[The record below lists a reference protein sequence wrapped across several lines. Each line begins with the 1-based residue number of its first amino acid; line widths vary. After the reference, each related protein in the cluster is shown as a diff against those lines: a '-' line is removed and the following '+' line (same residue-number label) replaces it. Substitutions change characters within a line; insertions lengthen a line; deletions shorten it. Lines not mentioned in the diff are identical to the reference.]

1 MSEKS
6 TEQPPV
12 AAEATKGS
20 SSNSIWSD
28 PRAAW
33 NEATAQ
39 LPSKAS
45 LKESIHSAVNATN
58 STLSTLEGTY
68 VHHIQEPA
76 EQTWSQVS
84 KASLQI
90 TEQLSNVYQKRHLY
104 GPYFIA
110 GSSLTAGAIGAL
122 RRGRVRGAVSA
133 LAVGGL
139 AYGLVYL
146 RYEDLD
152 WPTSISDRWK

>member
-1 MSEKS
+1 M
-6 TEQPPV
+6 TQIP
-12 AAEATKGS
+12 S
-20 SSNSIWSD
+20 S
-28 PRAAW
+28 
-33 NEATAQ
+33 
-39 LPSKAS
+39 AS
-45 LKESIHSAVNATN
+45 LKESIHTAVATTNAT
-58 STLSTLEGTY
+58 LSSLEGTY

-76 EQTWSQVS
+76 AQTWSQVS
-84 KASLQI
+84 KTSWQI
-90 TEQLSNVYQKRHLY
+90 TEQLSDVYQQRHSY

-110 GSSLTAGAIGAL
+110 GSSVTAGAIGTL

-146 RYEDLD
+146 RFEDLD